1 MSRRDLLKTTGVATA
16 GLLAASATTQAK
28 PNRKSGSDPFR
39 YCLNMSTIRGQ
50 ELSVTEEVDVAGKAG
65 YDAIEP
71 WLGKLNDY
79 KKNGGSLKDLRK
91 RIEDHGLT
99 VESAIGF
106 ARWIV
111 DDDAQR
117 AKGLEDARRDMDLLA
132 QLGAKRIA
140 APPAGARGTVDPM
153 AAAKRY
159 RALLEI
165 GDEIGV
171 VPQIEM
177 WGGNP
182 SIGRV
187 STAIYIAIEAGH
199 PSACFLGD
207 VYHTYKGGSD
217 FAGLK
222 MLGPQALQHFHWNDY
237 PADPPLE
244 KIGDQH
250 RVFPGDGIAPIADIV
265 KGFLQVG
272 AMPVLSLELF
282 NRDYW
287 AMDALEA
294 ARIGLAK
301 MNGLRRSGTFSF
313 LRWQRTTN
321 SPVVWCS

>member
-28 PNRKSGSDPFR
+28 PDRKSGTDPFR

-50 ELSVTEEVDVAGKAG
+50 ELSVTGEVDVAGKAG

-79 KKNGGSLKDLRK
+79 KNNGGSLKDLRK

-117 AKGLEDARRDMDLLA
+117 AKGLEEARRDMDLLA

-140 APPAGARGTVDPM
+140 APPAGARSTVDPM

-159 RALLEI
+159 RKLLEI

-237 PADPPLE
+237 PADPPLD
-244 KIGDQH
+244 KIGDGD
-250 RVFPGDGIAPIADIV
+250 RVYPGDGIAPITDIV

-272 AMPVLSLELF
+272 AVPVLSLELF
-282 NRDYW
+282 NKKYW
-287 AMDALEA
+287 AMDPLEA
-294 ARIGLAK
+294 AKVGIEK
-301 MNGLRRSGTFSF
+301 MK
-313 LRWQRTTN
+313 N
-321 SPVVWCS
+321 SVAPAL

>member
-1 MSRRDLLKTTGVATA
+1 MSRRDLLKTTSVATA
-16 GLLAASATTQAK
+16 GLLAGSATARAK
-28 PNRKSGSDPFR
+28 SKRKKGTDPFR

-50 ELSVTEEVDVAGKAG
+50 DLSVTGEVDVAGKAG

-79 KKNGGSLKDLRK
+79 KKSGGSLKDLRR

-132 QLGAKRIA
+132 QLGARRIA

-153 AAAKRY
+153 AAAERY
-159 RALLEI
+159 RKLLEI

-199 PSACFLGD
+199 PDACFLGD

-217 FAGLK
+217 FEGLK

-237 PADPPLE
+237 PAEPPVDT
-244 KIGDQH
+244 IGDEH
-250 RVFPGDGIAPIADIV
+250 RVFPGDGIAPITEITR
-265 KGFLQVG
+265 GFLQVG
-272 AMPVLSLELF
+272 ATPVLSLELF
-282 NRDYW
+282 NREYW

-294 ARIGLAK
+294 AKVGLKK
-301 MNGLRRSGTFSF
+301 MKASVAPAL
-313 LRWQRTTN
+313 
-321 SPVVWCS
+321 

>member
-28 PNRKSGSDPFR
+28 PDRKSGSDPFR

-50 ELSVTEEVDVAGKAG
+50 ELSVTGEVDIAGKAG
-65 YDAIEP
+65 YNAIEP

-79 KKNGGSLKDLRK
+79 KNNGGSLKDLSK

-140 APPAGARGTVDPM
+140 APPAGARSTVDPM

-159 RALLEI
+159 RKLLEI

-199 PSACFLGD
+199 PDACFLGD

-294 ARIGLAK
+294 ARIGLDK
-301 MNGLRRSGTFSF
+301 MKTSVAPAL
-313 LRWQRTTN
+313 
-321 SPVVWCS
+321 

>member
-28 PNRKSGSDPFR
+28 PNRKSGSDSFR

-50 ELSVTEEVDVAGKAG
+50 ELSVTGEVDVAGKAG
-65 YDAIEP
+65 YNAIEP

-79 KKNGGSLKDLRK
+79 KNNGGSLKDLSK

-294 ARIGLAK
+294 ARIGLDK
-301 MNGLRRSGTFSF
+301 MKTSVAPAL
-313 LRWQRTTN
+313 
-321 SPVVWCS
+321 

>member
-1 MSRRDLLKTTGVATA
+1 MSRRDLLKTTSVATA

-50 ELSVTEEVDVAGKAG
+50 ELSVTGEVDIAGKAG
-65 YDAIEP
+65 YNAIEP

-79 KKNGGSLKDLRK
+79 KNNGGSLKDLRK

-117 AKGLEDARRDMDLLA
+117 AKGFEDARRDMDLLS

-153 AAAKRY
+153 AAAERY

-237 PADPPLE
+237 PADPPLD
-244 KIGDQH
+244 KIGDGD
-250 RVFPGDGIAPIADIV
+250 RVYPGDGIAPITDIV

-272 AMPVLSLELF
+272 AVPVLSLELF
-282 NRDYW
+282 NKKYW
-287 AMDALEA
+287 AMDPLEA
-294 ARIGLAK
+294 AKVGIEK
-301 MNGLRRSGTFSF
+301 MK
-313 LRWQRTTN
+313 N
-321 SPVVWCS
+321 SVAPAL

>member
-79 KKNGGSLKDLRK
+79 KNNGGSLKDLSK

-301 MNGLRRSGTFSF
+301 MKASVAPAL
-313 LRWQRTTN
+313 
-321 SPVVWCS
+321 

>member
-1 MSRRDLLKTTGVATA
+1 MSRRDLLKTTSVATA
-16 GLLAASATTQAK
+16 GLLAGSATARAK
-28 PNRKSGSDPFR
+28 SERKKGTDPFR

-50 ELSVTEEVDVAGKAG
+50 ELSVTREVDVAGKAG

-79 KKNGGSLKDLRK
+79 KKSGGSLNDLRR

-111 DDDAQR
+111 DDDEQR
-117 AKGLEDARRDMDLLA
+117 AKGLEEAKRDMNLLA

-153 AAAKRY
+153 AAAERY
-159 RALLEI
+159 RKLLEI

-199 PSACFLGD
+199 PNACFLGD

-217 FAGLK
+217 FEGLK

-237 PADPPLE
+237 PADPPLD
-244 KIGDQH
+244 KIGDGD
-250 RVFPGDGIAPIADIV
+250 RVYPGDGIAPITDIV

-272 AMPVLSLELF
+272 AVPVLSLELF
-282 NRDYW
+282 NKKYW
-287 AMDALEA
+287 AMDPLEA
-294 ARIGLAK
+294 AKVGIEK
-301 MNGLRRSGTFSF
+301 MKASVAPAL
-313 LRWQRTTN
+313 
-321 SPVVWCS
+321 

>member
-1 MSRRDLLKTTGVATA
+1 MSRRDLLKTTSVATA
-16 GLLAASATTQAK
+16 GLLAGSATVRAK
-28 PNRKSGSDPFR
+28 SERKKGTDPFR

-50 ELSVTEEVDVAGKAG
+50 DLSVTGEVDVAGKAG

-79 KKNGGSLKDLRK
+79 KNGGGSLKDLRR

-111 DDDAQR
+111 DDDEQR
-117 AKGLEDARRDMDLLA
+117 AKGLEEAKRDMNLLA

-153 AAAKRY
+153 AAAERY
-159 RALLEI
+159 RKLLEI
-165 GDEIGV
+165 GAEIGV

-199 PSACFLGD
+199 PDACFLGD

-217 FAGLK
+217 FEGLK

-237 PADPPLE
+237 PADPPLD
-244 KIGDQH
+244 KIGDGD
-250 RVFPGDGIAPIADIV
+250 RVYPGDGIAPITDIV

-272 AMPVLSLELF
+272 AVPVLSLELF
-282 NRDYW
+282 NKKYW
-287 AMDALEA
+287 SMDPLEA
-294 ARIGLAK
+294 AKVGIEK
-301 MNGLRRSGTFSF
+301 MK
-313 LRWQRTTN
+313 N
-321 SPVVWCS
+321 SVAPAL

>member
-1 MSRRDLLKTTGVATA
+1 MPETPQNPMSRRDLLKTTSVATA
-16 GLLAASATTQAK
+16 GLLAGSATVRAK
-28 PNRKSGSDPFR
+28 SERKKGTDPFR

-50 ELSVTEEVDVAGKAG
+50 DLSVTGEVDVAGKAG

-79 KKNGGSLKDLRK
+79 KNGGGSLKDLRR

-111 DDDAQR
+111 DDDKQR
-117 AKGLEDARRDMDLLA
+117 AKGIEEAKRDMDLLA

-153 AAAKRY
+153 AAAERY
-159 RALLEI
+159 RKLLEI
-165 GDEIGV
+165 GAEIGV

-199 PSACFLGD
+199 PDACFLGD

-217 FAGLK
+217 FEGLK

-237 PADPPLE
+237 PADPPLD
-244 KIGDQH
+244 KIGDGD
-250 RVFPGDGIAPIADIV
+250 RVYPGDGIAPITDIV

-272 AMPVLSLELF
+272 AVPVLSLELF
-282 NRDYW
+282 NKKYW
-287 AMDALEA
+287 SMDPLEA
-294 ARIGLAK
+294 AKVGIEK
-301 MNGLRRSGTFSF
+301 MK
-313 LRWQRTTN
+313 N
-321 SPVVWCS
+321 SVAPAL

>member
-16 GLLAASATTQAK
+16 GLLAARATTQAK

-50 ELSVTEEVDVAGKAG
+50 ELSVTGEVDVAGKAG
-65 YDAIEP
+65 YNAIEP

-79 KKNGGSLKDLRK
+79 KNNGGSLKDLSK

-294 ARIGLAK
+294 ARIGLDK
-301 MNGLRRSGTFSF
+301 MKASVASAL
-313 LRWQRTTN
+313 
-321 SPVVWCS
+321 

>member
-1 MSRRDLLKTTGVATA
+1 MSRRDLLKTTSVATA
-16 GLLAASATTQAK
+16 GLLAGSAKALAK
-28 PNRKSGSDPFR
+28 SERKKGSDPFR

-50 ELSVTEEVDVAGKAG
+50 KLSVIEEIDVAAKAG
-65 YDAIEP
+65 YTGIEP

-79 KKNGGSLKDLRK
+79 KKNGHSLKALRK

-99 VESAIGF
+99 IESAIGF

-111 DDDAQR
+111 DDNAQR
-117 AKGLEDARRDMDLLA
+117 AKGLEEAKRDMDLLA

-153 AAAKRY
+153 AAAERY
-159 RALLEI
+159 RKLLQI

-187 STAIYIAIEAGH
+187 STAIYIALEAGH
-199 PSACFLGD
+199 PTACFLGD

-217 FAGLK
+217 FDALK
-222 MLGPQALQHFHWNDY
+222 MLGPQALQVFHWNDY
-237 PADPPLE
+237 PADPPHD
-244 KIGDQH
+244 KIGDGD
-250 RVFPGDGIAPIADIV
+250 RVFPGDGIAPITDIV

-272 AMPVLSLELF
+272 AAPVLSLELF
-282 NRDYW
+282 NKKYW

-294 ARIGLAK
+294 ANIGLDK
-301 MNGLRRSGTFSF
+301 MKASVAPAL
-313 LRWQRTTN
+313 
-321 SPVVWCS
+321 

>member
-50 ELSVTEEVDVAGKAG
+50 ELSVTGEVDVAGKAG
-65 YDAIEP
+65 YNAIEP

-79 KKNGGSLKDLRK
+79 KNNGGSLKDLSK

-153 AAAKRY
+153 AAAKRF
-159 RALLEI
+159 RALLES
-165 GDEIGV
+165 GDVIGV

-207 VYHTYKGGSD
+207 VNHTYQGGSE

-294 ARIGLAK
+294 ARIGLDK
-301 MNGLRRSGTFSF
+301 MKASVAPAL
-313 LRWQRTTN
+313 
-321 SPVVWCS
+321 

>member
-50 ELSVTEEVDVAGKAG
+50 ELSVTGEVDIAGKAG

-79 KKNGGSLKDLRK
+79 KNNGGSLKDLSK

-140 APPAGARGTVDPM
+140 APPAGARSTVDPM

-159 RALLEI
+159 RKLLEI

-294 ARIGLAK
+294 ARIGLDK
-301 MNGLRRSGTFSF
+301 MKTSVAPAL
-313 LRWQRTTN
+313 
-321 SPVVWCS
+321 

>member
-1 MSRRDLLKTTGVATA
+1 MSRRDLLKTTSVATA
-16 GLLAASATTQAK
+16 GLLAGSATARAK
-28 PNRKSGSDPFR
+28 SERKKGTDPFR

-50 ELSVTEEVDVAGKAG
+50 ELSVTGEVDVAGKAG

-79 KKNGGSLKDLRK
+79 KKSGGSLKDLRR

-111 DDDAQR
+111 DDDEQR
-117 AKGLEDARRDMDLLA
+117 AKGLEEAKRDMNLLA

-153 AAAKRY
+153 AAAERY
-159 RALLEI
+159 RKLLEI

-199 PSACFLGD
+199 PNACFLGD

-217 FAGLK
+217 FEGLK

-237 PADPPLE
+237 PADPPLD
-244 KIGDQH
+244 KIGDGD
-250 RVFPGDGIAPIADIV
+250 RVYPGDGIAPITDIV

-272 AMPVLSLELF
+272 AVPVLSLELF
-282 NRDYW
+282 NKKYW
-287 AMDALEA
+287 AMDPLEA
-294 ARIGLAK
+294 AKVGIEK
-301 MNGLRRSGTFSF
+301 MKASVAPAL
-313 LRWQRTTN
+313 
-321 SPVVWCS
+321 

>member
-79 KKNGGSLKDLRK
+79 KNNGGSLKDLSK

-159 RALLEI
+159 RKLLEI

-199 PSACFLGD
+199 PDACFLGD

-237 PADPPLE
+237 PADPPLD

-250 RVFPGDGIAPIADIV
+250 RVFPGDGIAPIADITR
-265 KGFLQVG
+265 GFLQVG
-272 AMPVLSLELF
+272 ATPVLSLELF
-282 NRDYW
+282 NREYW

-294 ARIGLAK
+294 AKVGLKK
-301 MNGLRRSGTFSF
+301 MKASVAPAL
-313 LRWQRTTN
+313 
-321 SPVVWCS
+321 

>member
-117 AKGLEDARRDMDLLA
+117 AKGLEDARRDMGLLA

-301 MNGLRRSGTFSF
+301 MKASV
-313 LRWQRTTN
+313 
-321 SPVVWCS
+321 SPAL

>member
-50 ELSVTEEVDVAGKAG
+50 ELSVTGEVDVAGKAG
-65 YDAIEP
+65 YNAIEP

-79 KKNGGSLKDLRK
+79 KNNGGSLKDLSK

-250 RVFPGDGIAPIADIV
+250 RVVPGDGIAPIADIV

-294 ARIGLAK
+294 ARIGLDK
-301 MNGLRRSGTFSF
+301 MKTSVAPAL
-313 LRWQRTTN
+313 
-321 SPVVWCS
+321 

>member
-1 MSRRDLLKTTGVATA
+1 MQETPQNPMSRRDLLKTTSVATA
-16 GLLAASATTQAK
+16 GLLAGSATARAK
-28 PNRKSGSDPFR
+28 SKRKKGTDPFR

-50 ELSVTEEVDVAGKAG
+50 DLSVTGEVDVAGKAG

-79 KKNGGSLKDLRK
+79 KKSGGSLKDLRR

-132 QLGAKRIA
+132 QLGARRIA

-153 AAAKRY
+153 AAAERY
-159 RALLEI
+159 RKLLEI

-199 PSACFLGD
+199 PDACFLGD

-217 FAGLK
+217 FEGLK

-237 PADPPLE
+237 PAEPPVDT
-244 KIGDQH
+244 IGDEH
-250 RVFPGDGIAPIADIV
+250 RVFPGDGIAPITEITR
-265 KGFLQVG
+265 GFLQVG
-272 AMPVLSLELF
+272 ATPVLSLELF
-282 NRDYW
+282 NREYW

-294 ARIGLAK
+294 AKVGLKK
-301 MNGLRRSGTFSF
+301 MKASVAPAL
-313 LRWQRTTN
+313 
-321 SPVVWCS
+321 

>member
-1 MSRRDLLKTTGVATA
+1 MSRRNLLKTTGVATA

-50 ELSVTEEVDVAGKAG
+50 ELSVTGEVDVAGKAG
-65 YDAIEP
+65 YNAIEP

-79 KKNGGSLKDLRK
+79 KNNGGSLKDLSK

-140 APPAGARGTVDPM
+140 APPAGARGTVDPI
-153 AAAKRY
+153 AAAERY
-159 RALLEI
+159 RTLLEA

-187 STAIYIAIEAGH
+187 STAIYIALEAGH

-217 FAGLK
+217 FDALK
-222 MLGPQALQHFHWNDY
+222 MLGPQALQVFHWNDY
-237 PADPPLE
+237 PADPPLD
-244 KIGDQH
+244 KIGDGD
-250 RVFPGDGIAPIADIV
+250 RVYPGDGIAPITDIV

-272 AMPVLSLELF
+272 ATPTLSLELF
-282 NRDYW
+282 NKNYW
-287 AMDALEA
+287 AMDALDA
-294 ARIGLAK
+294 AKVGLKK
-301 MNGLRRSGTFSF
+301 MKASVAPAL
-313 LRWQRTTN
+313 
-321 SPVVWCS
+321 

>member
-50 ELSVTEEVDVAGKAG
+50 ELSVTGEVDVAGKAG
-65 YDAIEP
+65 YNAIEP

-79 KKNGGSLKDLRK
+79 KNNGGSLKDLRK

-140 APPAGARGTVDPM
+140 APPAGARSTVDPM

-159 RALLEI
+159 RKLLEI

-294 ARIGLAK
+294 ARIGLDK
-301 MNGLRRSGTFSF
+301 MKTSVAPAL
-313 LRWQRTTN
+313 
-321 SPVVWCS
+321 

>member
-50 ELSVTEEVDVAGKAG
+50 ELSVTGEVDVAGKAG
-65 YDAIEP
+65 YNAIEP

-79 KKNGGSLKDLRK
+79 KNNGGSLKDLSK

-199 PSACFLGD
+199 PDACFLGD

-217 FAGLK
+217 FEGLK

-237 PADPPLE
+237 PADPPVDT
-244 KIGDQH
+244 IGDEH
-250 RVFPGDGIAPIADIV
+250 RVFPGDGIAPITDITR
-265 KGFLQVG
+265 GFLQVG
-272 AMPVLSLELF
+272 ATPVLSLELF
-282 NRDYW
+282 NREYW

-294 ARIGLAK
+294 ARIGLDK
-301 MNGLRRSGTFSF
+301 MKASVAPAL
-313 LRWQRTTN
+313 
-321 SPVVWCS
+321 

>member
-1 MSRRDLLKTTGVATA
+1 MSRRNLLKTTGVATA

-50 ELSVTEEVDVAGKAG
+50 ELSVTGEVDVAGKAG
-65 YDAIEP
+65 YNAIEP

-79 KKNGGSLKDLRK
+79 KNNGGSLKDLRK

-140 APPAGARGTVDPM
+140 APPAGARSTVDPM

-159 RALLEI
+159 RKLLEI

-294 ARIGLAK
+294 ARIGLDK
-301 MNGLRRSGTFSF
+301 MKTSVAPAL
-313 LRWQRTTN
+313 
-321 SPVVWCS
+321 

>member
-79 KKNGGSLKDLRK
+79 KNNGGSLKDLSK

-301 MNGLRRSGTFSF
+301 MKASV
-313 LRWQRTTN
+313 
-321 SPVVWCS
+321 SPAL

>member
-50 ELSVTEEVDVAGKAG
+50 ELSVTGEVDVAGKAG
-65 YDAIEP
+65 YNAIEP

-79 KKNGGSLKDLRK
+79 KNNGGSLKDLSK

-140 APPAGARGTVDPM
+140 APPAGARSTVDPM

-159 RALLEI
+159 RKLLEI

-294 ARIGLAK
+294 ARIGLDK
-301 MNGLRRSGTFSF
+301 MKTSVAPAL
-313 LRWQRTTN
+313 
-321 SPVVWCS
+321 